1 MALCVY
7 DNYVDADKCIMP
19 IACSTK
25 HGEVQ
30 SIFEGDTISNKGEG
44 SSMGIGDA

>member
-1 MALCVY
+1 MY
-7 DNYVDADKCIMP
+7 DNYVDAIMP
-19 IACSTK
+19 IASLSCSTK

-44 SSMGIGDA
+44 SGIGIGDA